1 VAAEQPGHSKDELLM
16 GEERRW
22 RFAYLAE
29 GELAFPVGF
38 FGAVELLLGCHD
50 DDDAIVYRRN
60 QDADGTK

>member
-1 VAAEQPGHSKDELLM
+1 M